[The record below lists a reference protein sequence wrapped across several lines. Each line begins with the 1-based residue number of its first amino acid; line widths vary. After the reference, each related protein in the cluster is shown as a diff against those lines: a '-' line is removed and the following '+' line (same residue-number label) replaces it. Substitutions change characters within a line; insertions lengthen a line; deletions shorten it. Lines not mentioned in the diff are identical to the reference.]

1 MATEK
6 QIRLGSLDRIMTST
20 FGSPV
25 GQCQWA
31 FSFSWAQLELQI
43 NKIIGER
50 VGKGGKG
57 GRRAKA
63 DAYFGCLG

>member
-1 MATEK
+1 MALGLSLAIKSRIIVPKAQQTGEK
-6 QIRLGSLDRIMTST
+6 G
-20 FGSPV
+20 
-25 GQCQWA
+25 
-31 FSFSWAQLELQI
+31 
-43 NKIIGER
+43 KIIGER